1 MYSLFCPCI
10 KGAVL
15 NTNHLRFFARIR
27 TTKILHQRTRLMLIE
42 APISLGELID
52 KITILEIKAINIS
65 DAGKLKNVTH
75 ELNVLNDK
83 VASLLDAAGVA
94 KLAPLKQALK
104 DINQE
109 LWIIEDDIRDCE
121 YVKDFSDKF
130 IQLARAVYVTN
141 DKRAKVKKDINLAFG
156 SELIEEK
163 SYKDYQ

>member
-1 MYSLFCPCI
+1 
-10 KGAVL
+10 
-15 NTNHLRFFARIR
+15 
-27 TTKILHQRTRLMLIE
+27 MLIQ

-52 KITILEIKAINIS
+52 KITILEIKAVNIGDES
-65 DAGKLKNVTH
+65 KLKNVKH
-75 ELNVLNDK
+75 ELNILNDK
-83 VASLLDAAGVA
+83 VNELLDADGQA

-109 LWIIEDDIRDCE
+109 LWVIEDDIRDCE
-121 YVKDFSDKF
+121 YAKDFSDKF

>member
-1 MYSLFCPCI
+1 
-10 KGAVL
+10 
-15 NTNHLRFFARIR
+15 
-27 TTKILHQRTRLMLIE
+27 MLIQ

-52 KITILEIKAINIS
+52 KITILEIKAVNIGDES
-65 DAGKLKNVTH
+65 KLKNVKH
-75 ELNVLNDK
+75 ELNILNDK
-83 VASLLDAAGVA
+83 VNELLDADGQA

-121 YVKDFSDKF
+121 YAKDFSDKF

>member
-1 MYSLFCPCI
+1 
-10 KGAVL
+10 
-15 NTNHLRFFARIR
+15 
-27 TTKILHQRTRLMLIE
+27 MLIE

-52 KITILEIKAINIS
+52 KITILEIKAVNIG
-65 DAGKLKNVTH
+65 DETKLKNVTH

-83 VASLLDAAGVA
+83 VSSLLDTAGQA

-104 DINQE
+104 DINQA

-121 YVKDFSDKF
+121 LAKDFSDKF

-141 DKRAKVKKDINLAFG
+141 DQRATVKKDINIAFG

-163 SYKDYQ
+163 SYKKYQ

>member
-1 MYSLFCPCI
+1 
-10 KGAVL
+10 
-15 NTNHLRFFARIR
+15 
-27 TTKILHQRTRLMLIE
+27 MLVE

-52 KITILEIKAINIS
+52 KITILEIKAININ
-65 DAGKLKNVTH
+65 DASKLKNVTH
-75 ELNVLNDK
+75 ELHVLNVKIDH
-83 VASLLDAAGVA
+83 LLDAEGKN

-141 DKRAKVKKDINLAFG
+141 DKRANVKKDINLAFG

>member
-1 MYSLFCPCI
+1 
-10 KGAVL
+10 
-15 NTNHLRFFARIR
+15 
-27 TTKILHQRTRLMLIE
+27 MLIQ

-52 KITILEIKAINIS
+52 KITILEIKAANIS
-65 DAGKLKNVTH
+65 DAGKLKNVVH
-75 ELNVLNDK
+75 ELNILSEK
-83 VASLLDAAGVA
+83 VASLLDPAGVA
-94 KLAPLKQALK
+94 KLAPLKAALK

-141 DKRAKVKKDINLAFG
+141 DKRAQVKKEINLAFG

-163 SYKDYQ
+163 SYKEYQ

>member
-1 MYSLFCPCI
+1 
-10 KGAVL
+10 
-15 NTNHLRFFARIR
+15 
-27 TTKILHQRTRLMLIE
+27 MLIE

-52 KITILEIKAINIS
+52 KITILEIKAVNIS

-75 ELNVLNDK
+75 ELNVLNAK
-83 VASLLDAAGVA
+83 VDSLLDAAGAA

-104 DINQE
+104 DINQA

-141 DKRAKVKKDINLAFG
+141 DQRAKVKKDINLAFG

>member
-1 MYSLFCPCI
+1 VR
-10 KGAVL
+10 K
-15 NTNHLRFFARIR
+15 FARIAATKNHQEN
-27 TTKILHQRTRLMLIE
+27 TTMLIQ

-52 KITILEIKAINIS
+52 KITILEIKAVNI
-65 DAGKLKNVTH
+65 DDTAKLKNVTH
-75 ELNVLNDK
+75 ELNILNDK
-83 VASLLDAAGVA
+83 VNELLDAAGQA

-141 DKRAKVKKDINLAFG
+141 DKRAKVKKDINIAFG

>member
-1 MYSLFCPCI
+1 
-10 KGAVL
+10 
-15 NTNHLRFFARIR
+15 
-27 TTKILHQRTRLMLIE
+27 MLIE

-52 KITILEIKAINIS
+52 KITILEIKAVNIS

-75 ELNVLNDK
+75 ELDVLNAKIDT
-83 VASLLDAAGVA
+83 LLDAQGKA
-94 KLAPLKQALK
+94 KLTPLQQALK
-104 DINQE
+104 DVNQE

>member
-1 MYSLFCPCI
+1 
-10 KGAVL
+10 
-15 NTNHLRFFARIR
+15 
-27 TTKILHQRTRLMLIE
+27 MLIQ

-52 KITILEIKAINIS
+52 KITILEIKVVNIG
-65 DAGKLKNVTH
+65 DPVKLKNVSH
-75 ELNVLNDK
+75 ELAILDAK
-83 VASLLDAAGVA
+83 VNQLLDAAGQA
-94 KLAPLKQALK
+94 KLSPLKKSLK

-121 YVKDFSDKF
+121 YAKDFSDKF

-163 SYKDYQ
+163 SYKEYQ

>member
-1 MYSLFCPCI
+1 
-10 KGAVL
+10 
-15 NTNHLRFFARIR
+15 
-27 TTKILHQRTRLMLIE
+27 MLIQ

-52 KITILEIKAINIS
+52 KITILEIKAGNIQE
-65 DAGKLKNVTH
+65 ATKLKNVTH
-75 ELNVLNDK
+75 ELSILSEK

-94 KLAPLKQALK
+94 KLAPLKSALK

-109 LWIIEDDIRDCE
+109 LWVIEDDIRDCE